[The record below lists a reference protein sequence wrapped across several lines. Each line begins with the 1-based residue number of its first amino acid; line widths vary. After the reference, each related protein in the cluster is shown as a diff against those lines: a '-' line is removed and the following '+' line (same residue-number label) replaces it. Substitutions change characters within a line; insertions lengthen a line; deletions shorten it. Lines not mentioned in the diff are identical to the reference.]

1 VKTAKTVH
9 DQKLE
14 RWGDRTEAH
23 STNPL
28 PYSSDRAKKNKFKK
42 EALSREK
49 NIQAGRRGGR
59 NINYPELV
67 LFDNPCGLEHPK
79 VFFTAGY
86 FAVFP

>member
-42 EALSREK
+42 EALNREK
-49 NIQAGRRGGR
+49 NIQAGRRGGGILTIL
-59 NINYPELV
+59 NS
-67 LFDNPCGLEHPK
+67 
-79 VFFTAGY
+79 
-86 FAVFP
+86 

>member
-42 EALSREK
+42 EANNREK
-49 NIQAGRRGGR
+49 NIQAGRRGGGIL
-59 NINYPELV
+59 NILNS
-67 LFDNPCGLEHPK
+67 
-79 VFFTAGY
+79 
-86 FAVFP
+86 